1 MDREK
6 HLSSISIFGL
16 GKLGAPLAAAMASR
30 GYEVIGVDSDP
41 RRVDD
46 AKLGKLPL
54 YEPNLSEL
62 WNANSTR
69 LTTSGDAHSAVLNS
83 DISFILV
90 PTPSDNTGGFS
101 SRHVIEACRQIGLAL
116 RLKRGFHLVVVTST
130 VMPGALSHHVLPC
143 LEECS
148 GKLCGLD
155 FGVCY
160 SPEFVA
166 LGTVIRDFLNPDL
179 VLIGESDSQSGDL
192 LERFFLRVCENRPP
206 VMRMNF
212 INAEIAKIALNSY
225 ITTKITF
232 ANMLAQLC
240 EESDGANV
248 DVVTSALGRDSR
260 IGSKYFKGATGYG
273 GPCFPRDNLALLA
286 YARMKGLPATL
297 ASVTDSENRVQI
309 ERLATRALAYLPPS
323 GTVGILGLAYKPDTN
338 VVDESPGFL
347 LAQYLLAQQIYVVA
361 YDPVA
366 MEQPAVSGLSGLV
379 CASSMTECIRQ
390 ADVVIIPT
398 PWPEFREAGR
408 IVSMQAKR
416 VLAVIDCWR
425 LLNPSDLTGVTYI
438 PVGIG

>member
-1 MDREK
+1 
-6 HLSSISIFGL
+6 
-16 GKLGAPLAAAMASR
+16 
-30 GYEVIGVDSDP
+30 
-41 RRVDD
+41 
-46 AKLGKLPL
+46 
-54 YEPNLSEL
+54 
-62 WNANSTR
+62 
-69 LTTSGDAHSAVLNS
+69 
-83 DISFILV
+83 
-90 PTPSDNTGGFS
+90 
-101 SRHVIEACRQIGLAL
+101 
-116 RLKRGFHLVVVTST
+116 
-130 VMPGALSHHVLPC
+130 MPGALSHHVLPC